1 MAISTGSS
9 GGSSVN
15 AEINVTPMIDVM
27 LVLLIIFMIV
37 TPLLASGFTA
47 TMPVADS
54 PTVQAEGDDEV
65 TLGVDNTG
73 AYFVNGK
80 PVSAEVAE
88 QQLTSIYAGREEDKL
103 LYFKADAGL
112 PYSKVQAAVEVGRRA
127 GARVLVAIVDKR
139 GGLSG
144 DSEE

>member
-1 MAISTGSS
+1 
-9 GGSSVN
+9 
-15 AEINVTPMIDVM
+15 MIDVM

-54 PTVQAEGDDEV
+54 PTVQAEEDNEV
-65 TLGVDNTG
+65 TLGLDNTG

-80 PVSAEVAE
+80 PVTSEVAE
-88 QQLTSIYAGREEDKL
+88 QQLTAIYAQREEDKL
-103 LYFKADAGL
+103 LYFKADASL
-112 PYSKVQAAVEVGRRA
+112 PYAKVQEAVEVGRRA